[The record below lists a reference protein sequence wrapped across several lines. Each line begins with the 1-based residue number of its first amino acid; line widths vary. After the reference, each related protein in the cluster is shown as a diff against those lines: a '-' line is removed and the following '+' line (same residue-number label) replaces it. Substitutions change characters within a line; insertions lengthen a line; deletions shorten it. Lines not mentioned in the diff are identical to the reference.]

1 MNKNEKIFI
10 GIFIILFVI
19 AIIISVIIKNR
30 KPKNNW
36 EEVPTDN
43 DYTTETTEYTYENNT
58 TELDSTYPDTTSTKS
73 TTESPKSTTT
83 TEASTQTELVKE
95 YYRIAGDND
104 YWNLYLLPTSDNY
117 DFTLHLDE
125 STLITVIKGC
135 ILDNIDSCPLATD
148 GYKSRHKEGYNLNI
162 DTRKYYNTASNIDL
176 ENNKLN
182 LIFYETDDYDNK
194 YGISLNIS
202 YSIVD
207 DLIDEITVDSVEEYK
222 EETTSTTEQTKQ
234 TVEEYWGI
242 VNFYE
247 YDDDFVLMEHL
258 FITELLNSISKGYFV
273 NSPYVDQS
281 LYSIDYTAYDFTDCE
296 INIETNEI
304 KLKDGTIFEYDYVE
318 EPSLKLTKLQVKEGN

>member
-19 AIIISVIIKNR
+19 AIIISVVIKNR

-58 TELDSTYPDTTSTKS
+58 TELDSTYSDTTSTKS
-73 TTESPKSTTT
+73 TTESPKST

-148 GYKSRHKEGYNLNI
+148 EYKSRHKEGYNLNI

-202 YSIVD
+202 YSVVD
-207 DLIDEITVDSVEEYK
+207 DLIDEIIVDSVEEYK

-258 FITELLNSISKGYFV
+258 FITELLNSIPKGYFV

-281 LYSIDYTAYDFTDCE
+281 LYSTDYTVYDFTDCE
-296 INIETNEI
+296 INIENNEV